1 MRVVSNSYT
10 RVEDHTAPS
19 VNERIRA
26 RTGGEVGY
34 YAEHPEQIDR
44 RLEELDREWDIE
56 RWLQFNSAAL
66 TFAGLGLGLFH
77 NKKWFA
83 LPIAVQLFF
92 MQHGVQGWCP
102 PLPAF
107 RRMGVRTAREIEAE
121 RNALR
126 ALRGDFDI
134 EEDNPSAAIRATLED
149 GSAASDEEGMITPT
163 RRRVRKHTPESI
175 NAKIDHHTKRR
186 VAYYAR
192 HPERAYQRLKA
203 LEEEWDIERVIEVH
217 GPTLTLGAIAAGMLG
232 RPVGLRFAML
242 VQSMM
247 MIHAIKGFYPPLLLF
262 RKLGLRTFDEIAA
275 ERTAILLALGEL
287 RIEDDDTE
295 EDEQRRR
302 HRDRAAQNTLDASFA
317 EI

>member
-1 MRVVSNSYT
+1 MGIVSDSYT
-10 RVEDHTAPS
+10 RVEDHTASS

-26 RTGGEVGY
+26 FTGGEVDY
-34 YAEHPEQIDR
+34 YADHPEEIDR
-44 RLEELDREWDIE
+44 RLAELDQEWDIE

-66 TFAGLGLGLFH
+66 SFAGLGLGLFH
-77 NKKWFA
+77 SKKWFA

-134 EEDNPSAAIRATLED
+134 EEDDQSTAIRAALEN
-149 GSAASDEEGMITPT
+149 GSAASDEEGLITPT
-163 RRRVRKHTPESI
+163 RRRVREHTPESI
-175 NAKIDHHTKRR
+175 NATIDHHTKRR

-192 HPERAYQRLKA
+192 YPQRAYQRLEA
-203 LEEEWDIERVIEVH
+203 LEKEWDIERVIEVH

-232 RPVGLRFAML
+232 RPIGHRLAIL

-247 MIHAIKGFYPPLLLF
+247 MLHAIKGSYPPLWLF

-287 RIEDDDTE
+287 RL
-295 EDEQRRR
+295 EDEEIEEQDEGRG
-302 HRDRAAQNTLDASFA
+302 HREHAAHHTLDASLA
-317 EI
+317 EV